1 MGHPRYEIKKSDKNT
16 SQPYWFVLTAA
27 NGQVIAK
34 SEMYSSKQAAK
45 DGIAAVQKNAST
57 TDILDLA

>member
-1 MGHPRYEIKKSDKNT
+1 MSHPRFEIKKSDKNT

-34 SEMYSSKQAAK
+34 SEMYASKQAAK
-45 DGIAAVQKNAST
+45 DGIASVQKNAST
-57 TDILDLA
+57 KEILDLA

>member
-1 MGHPRYEIKKSDKNT
+1 MSHPRYEIKKSDKNT

-34 SEMYSSKQAAK
+34 SEMYSSKQAAEG
-45 DGIAAVQKNAST
+45 GIASVQVNAST
-57 TDILDLA
+57 EEILDLT